1 MAGQRGFITAAKGDR
16 EEKAEDEEAEDGMCV
31 FILLLPPCLIVAPT
45 RRGNVSAAGF
55 FSSWGAYRAQL
66 FTFLFPR
73 PPVAAAPNT
82 CVSERRLIEFD
93 GLKREKKGRNHHNS
107 DNNDNKS

>member
-1 MAGQRGFITAAKGDR
+1 MKVCWGRGFIAAAKGDR
-16 EEKAEDEEAEDGMCV
+16 EEEEEEADGGMCV
-31 FILLLPPCLIVAPT
+31 FILLLPLCLIVAPT

-73 PPVAAAPNT
+73 PPVTAAAPNT

-93 GLKREKKGRNHHNS
+93 ELKKAEKRK
-107 DNNDNKS
+107 KSS

>member
-1 MAGQRGFITAAKGDR
+1 MAAKGDR
-16 EEKAEDEEAEDGMCV
+16 EEEAAEEEEGAEDGMCV

-45 RRGNVSAAGF
+45 WRGNMSAAGF

-73 PPVAAAPNT
+73 PPVAAAAAAPNT

-93 GLKREKKGRNHHNS
+93 ELKKGEKEGRNHHNN